1 MRLWSKQLI
10 SVLPREQLV
19 SQWKECSAIAGN
31 VKLKGTPN
39 HILVNK
45 IMDYPLDHFISY
57 AYYIRQ
63 EMTNRGYKT
72 MDSVWNK
79 ITSLATGPDNS
90 WYMVYFNEL
99 YNKWMDITYLKICY
113 WNLYEKYLCDGIST
127 EDWTKIDR
135 VSSTYFCKNIK
146 E

>member
-1 MRLWSKQLI
+1 MRLWSKQII

-19 SQWKECSAIAGN
+19 AQWRELSACAGN
-31 VKLKGTPN
+31 IKLKDTPN

-79 ITSLATGPDNS
+79 IVRLKPN
-90 WYMVYFNEL
+90 WEL
-99 YNKWMDITYLKICY
+99 IFITNIYPYWMDITYLKICY
-113 WNLYEKYLCDGIST
+113 WNLYEKYLCGGVSK
-127 EDWTKIDR
+127 EDWIKIDK
-135 VSSTYFCKNIK
+135 VSSTYFCKDIK

>member
-1 MRLWSKQLI
+1 MRLWSKQII

-19 SQWKECSAIAGN
+19 AQWRECSAIAGN
-31 VKLKGTPN
+31 IKLKGTPN

-57 AYYIRQ
+57 AYYVRQ
-63 EMTNRGYKT
+63 EMINRGYKT

-79 ITSLATGPDNS
+79 IVGLKPDWKLIFITNI
-90 WYMVYFNEL
+90 YPY
-99 YNKWMDITYLKICY
+99 WMNITYLRICY
-113 WNLYEKYLCDGIST
+113 WNLYEKYLCGGMSK
-127 EDWTKIDR
+127 EDWIKIDR
-135 VSSTYFCKNIK
+135 VSSTYFCKNIR